1 MQGIMCSC
9 IQYVKI
15 GNYDAALINETGV
28 DISDGTASLRLPAMG
43 IMDDGAFAIR
53 VFGAAITETG
63 SYTFTPYLDLK

>member
-28 DISDGTASLRLPAMG
+28 DISDGTAFLRLPAMG

-53 VFGAAITETG
+53 IFRSFMYSEKFYIIC
-63 SYTFTPYLDLK
+63 Y